1 MYNQYD
7 LSPEDR
13 EFLIKQEG
21 TSDFE
26 LDLDY
31 LALDV
36 AFQTIRK
43 DYVENVLQTTA
54 ACATL
59 LHINQALTGVNRHPE
74 LEALDVREKSALK
87 NEGDISEEMQD
98 VAKGISA
105 LRKLNGLL
113 VLAFRPLQLIKELT
127 FGQFTNYS
135 RVFGTKGSSDALT
148 MKSVFNA
155 NKIIWG

>member
-1 MYNQYD
+1 M
-7 LSPEDR
+7 
-13 EFLIKQEG
+13 
-21 TSDFE
+21 
-26 LDLDY
+26 
-31 LALDV
+31 
-36 AFQTIRK
+36 
-43 DYVENVLQTTA
+43 
-54 ACATL
+54 
-59 LHINQALTGVNRHPE
+59 TGINRHPE

-98 VAKGISA
+98 VAKGVSA

-135 RVFGTKGSSDALT
+135 RVFGTKGSSDTLT

-155 NKIIWG
+155 NKTVWG